1 MLGDHWR
8 GPISSRLL
16 RDAHKRII
24 NGSTEMEE
32 AGEISLRVLGR
43 SEAAL
48 LIEATDIPR
57 ISVFGAERTV
67 GGVGE
72 CSDVFRAIQ

>member
-1 MLGDHWR
+1 
-8 GPISSRLL
+8 
-16 RDAHKRII
+16 
-24 NGSTEMEE
+24 MEE

-48 LIEATDIPR
+48 LIEPPR